1 MCMSTLVW
9 QSVKDLCNKH
19 IVTYSIDVKSYCE
32 LPSHTHAQHCR
43 NFQRWV
49 GYNCSCARYCTWTLS
64 GFSLSFQHT
73 LFPPAVLT
81 LLPPLHSTALL
92 NAAILAPL
100 GPMIELWSPPGH
112 INTTRSVMKLWIF
125 HRSSD
130 TNCLFA
136 VHPLCAMLFSTVH
149 VQWRDFP
156 NNNSSL
162 LFFLSG
168 NCFSTGWHYTKSQ
181 MSYWQAFNRC

>member
-1 MCMSTLVW
+1 MSNHTVSFL
-9 QSVKDLCNKH
+9 
-19 IVTYSIDVKSYCE
+19 
-32 LPSHTHAQHCR
+32 HTHAQHCR

-149 VQWRDFP
+149 VQRRDFP